1 MVRAVSRLALTG
13 ECFSLRKLSKFP
25 FSSGWLWQSIGT
37 SGMIGTIGQACQ
49 SIVTKLCLFSPI
61 GHNIFGEDIV
71 KTLKNTTNVKERS
84 KYILMDKIQPPV
96 TKNYIVRAELPKPV
110 LADVIS
116 ELGFFGILIRYVIEY
131 Y

>member
-1 MVRAVSRLALTG
+1 M
-13 ECFSLRKLSKFP
+13 
-25 FSSGWLWQSIGT
+25 
-37 SGMIGTIGQACQ
+37 
-49 SIVTKLCLFSPI
+49 
-61 GHNIFGEDIV
+61 

-110 LADVIS
+110 LTDVIS

>member
-1 MVRAVSRLALTG
+1 M
-13 ECFSLRKLSKFP
+13 
-25 FSSGWLWQSIGT
+25 
-37 SGMIGTIGQACQ
+37 
-49 SIVTKLCLFSPI
+49 
-61 GHNIFGEDIV
+61 